1 MDENRTNSDD
11 MKTVYNDNIEAIC
24 DNTNSDD
31 MKTVYNDD
39 IKAVYNNTNS
49 DDMKTVY
56 NDDIKAVCNHANSDD
71 TTMLMFQKK
80 NLDSLES
87 LAFDSMIVESQN
99 IEQDAEQ
106 NAVQNAKQNAE
117 QNAEQDKK
125 SNDFQS
131 IQNDKFKEMSKTI
144 QKNAKQV
151 KAVKTLPPGTIIN
164 STYQIVRKI
173 AHGGMGV
180 VYEGIDL
187 NIQRRVAIKMILAT
201 FGDSKYQ
208 TVLQRFINE
217 INATAQLS
225 YQNIVHI
232 YSSGL
237 YQNQPY
243 LVMEY
248 IEGQYINQYVAQ
260 NCAGDWKKIVELI
273 YKVAKGLAYIHQHNF
288 LHLLALVSLGKIVKL

>member
-87 LAFDSMIVESQN
+87 LAFDSMIVESQK

-131 IQNDKFKEMSKTI
+131 IQNDKIKEMSKTI
-144 QKNAKQV
+144 QKN
-151 KAVKTLPPGTIIN
+151 
-164 STYQIVRKI
+164 
-173 AHGGMGV
+173 
-180 VYEGIDL
+180 
-187 NIQRRVAIKMILAT
+187 
-201 FGDSKYQ
+201 
-208 TVLQRFINE
+208 
-217 INATAQLS
+217 
-225 YQNIVHI
+225 
-232 YSSGL
+232 
-237 YQNQPY
+237 
-243 LVMEY
+243 
-248 IEGQYINQYVAQ
+248 
-260 NCAGDWKKIVELI
+260 
-273 YKVAKGLAYIHQHNF
+273 
-288 LHLLALVSLGKIVKL
+288 